1 MSALYAVKYVRRH
14 PNMNDKIQ
22 FTMYSATR
30 LVYGRVSTRLSV
42 DHAGPHDQLYHTANH
57 RLFVVFRPTMIPRD
71 PTGGGLAYD
80 SLSLVSLSVS
90 RALSC
95 HTSPTESRQLCLPKT

>member
-1 MSALYAVKYVRRH
+1 
-14 PNMNDKIQ
+14 
-22 FTMYSATR
+22 
-30 LVYGRVSTRLSV
+30 
-42 DHAGPHDQLYHTANH
+42 
-57 RLFVVFRPTMIPRD
+57 MIPRD
-71 PTGGGLAYD
+71 PTGGSLAYD